1 MNNQVL
7 GINDL
12 LNLNVFNDILNSL
25 YICIVNRNI
34 INMAMYQVPPPDN
47 MQNQELNINIYL
59 NVLNTNIEFYMNI
72 LNQHYNHLDN
82 AQMEHLN
89 VIRGM
94 LNNNNN

>member
-12 LNLNVFNDILNSL
+12 LNLNVFDDILNSV
-25 YICIVNRNI
+25 YICIVNRNV

-47 MQNQELNINIYL
+47 MQNQQLNINIYL

-72 LNQHYNHLDN
+72 LNQHQNELDN
-82 AQMEHLN
+82 AQRDHLN

-94 LNNNNN
+94 LHNDNH

>member
-1 MNNQVL
+1 MDNQVL

-72 LNQHYNHLDN
+72 LNQHHNHLDN